1 MARMSP
7 PVLRLAGI
15 AKSFGGLRV
24 LDGISFEVRCGE
36 IVGLIGPNGAGKTTL
51 FEIVSGFIRPNGGA
65 IHFGG
70 RDVTRLPPH
79 RRARLGVARTFQIV
93 QPFLDL
99 TVLEN
104 VLVGIAAQGGGLAA
118 AREQSAAVLER
129 VKLARRADTPARH
142 LTLPEKKRLELARA
156 LALRPRLLLL
166 DEVMAGLTPV
176 EVDQVMPI
184 LSDIRAGGTALLIVE
199 HVMRAIM
206 SLSDRVVALAG
217 GRLIA
222 EGEPAAVARDPAVI
236 AAYLGTERHVVA

>member
-1 MARMSP
+1 MSA
-7 PVLRLAGI
+7 PVLRVAGI

-24 LDGISFEVRCGE
+24 LDGISFEVGCGE

-65 IHFGG
+65 VHVGG

-79 RRARLGVARTFQIV
+79 RRARLGLARTFQIV
-93 QPFLDL
+93 QPFLDFS
-99 TVLEN
+99 VLEN
-104 VLVGIAAQGGGLAA
+104 VLVSIAAQGGGLRA
-118 AREQSAAVLER
+118 AREQGAAVLEQ
-129 VKLARRADTPARH
+129 VQLARRADTPARH

-166 DEVMAGLTPV
+166 DEVMAGLTPA

-184 LSDIRAGGTALLIVE
+184 LSDIRAGGTALLVIE

-236 AAYLGTERHVVA
+236 AAYLGPGRHVPA